1 MNMAVT
7 RFARWLLTRTGA
19 PGTREALVGDLL
31 EEIAHGR
38 SSVWVCQELVGLYGF
53 AFMAQARKSL
63 RITPLFVA
71 LVLGLVLAGGAS
83 ITSLEQVVEAW
94 TSIYYI
100 AGTMSLFAHVMS
112 RSTASR
118 TPLITDGSGLEARD
132 SGLGYRADL

>member
-1 MNMAVT
+1 MAVT
-7 RFARWLLTRTGA
+7 RFAQWLLTRTSAAGA
-19 PGTREALVGDLL
+19 REALVGDLT

-38 SSVWVCQELVGLYGF
+38 SSWWVCQELVGLYGL
-53 AFMAQARKSL
+53 ALIAQARESI

-83 ITSLEQVVEAW
+83 IASLEQVVETW

-100 AGTMSLFAHVMS
+100 SGTVSLFAHVMS

-118 TPLITDGSGLEARD
+118 TLLITGEVDDTL
-132 SGLGYRADL
+132 